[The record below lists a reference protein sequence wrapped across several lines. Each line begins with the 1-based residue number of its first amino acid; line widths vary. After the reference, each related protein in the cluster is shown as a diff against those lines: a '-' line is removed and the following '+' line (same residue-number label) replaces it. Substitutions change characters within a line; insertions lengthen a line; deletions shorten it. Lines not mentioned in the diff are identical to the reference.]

1 MPVRIRTAIL
11 SALAGLV
18 VLAAPL
24 AAQDASPVASPVP
37 AAAVL
42 PPDAEVGGV
51 GLAGWSVRSWQ
62 WFFSFPEPVN
72 PLFDSTGERCGYGQS
87 GPVFFLV
94 AAERS
99 GERACTVPTGVHV
112 FVPLGG
118 AECSTVEE
126 PPFRGESDA
135 ELVACAKDATA
146 HVPPAAIADMDL
158 TVDGQSVGD
167 LEAYHRTTPAF
178 DLLLPADN
186 VLGVA
191 PGVARAAADGYQ
203 VLLAPLA
210 EGAHEVVV
218 SVPGPEG
225 LVVTTYRLTVV
236 SGASAA
242 PSTPVSSPTA

>member
-1 MPVRIRTAIL
+1 MSTRLRTAVL
-11 SALAGLV
+11 SAFVGLAL
-18 VLAAPL
+18 LAAP
-24 AAQDASPVASPVP
+24 ARAQEASPVP
-37 AAAVL
+37 AVAFLAPDTAV
-42 PPDAEVGGV
+42 DGV
-51 GLAGWSVRSWQ
+51 DLVDWSVRSWQ
-62 WFFSFPEPVN
+62 WLFSFPASVN
-72 PLFDSTGERCGYGQS
+72 PSTDATGERCTYGQS

-94 AAERS
+94 AAEAS
-99 GERACTVPTGVHV
+99 GERVCTIPSGVHV

-126 PPFRGESDA
+126 PPFHGDSDA
-135 ELVACAKDATA
+135 ELVACAQDATA
-146 HVPPAAIADMDL
+146 HMPPAAIADMDL

-167 LEAYHRTTPAF
+167 LAPYHRTTSAF

-210 EGAHEVVV
+210 AGDHTVVV

-225 LVVTTYRLTVV
+225 LVVTTYRLTVA
-236 SGASAA
+236 SGAPAGSA
-242 PSTPVSSPTA
+242 TPTS

>member
-1 MPVRIRTAIL
+1 MPVRLRAAVL
-11 SALAGLV
+11 LCFAALVA
-18 VLAAPL
+18 LAAPL

-37 AAAVL
+37 AAAFL
-42 PPDAEVGGV
+42 PPDAAVGGL
-51 GLAGWSVRSWQ
+51 GLAGWSARSWQ

-72 PLFDSTGERCGYGQS
+72 PMLDSTGERCTYGQS

-94 AAERS
+94 AAEAS
-99 GERACTVPTGVHV
+99 GERACTVPSGVHV

-126 PPFRGESDA
+126 PPFFGKDDA
-135 ELVACAKDATA
+135 ELAACAKDATA

-178 DLLLPADN
+178 DLLLPAGN
-186 VLGVA
+186 VLGAA
-191 PGVARAAADGYQ
+191 PGVARSAADGYQ

-210 EGAHEVVV
+210 EGEHAVVV

-225 LVVTTYRLTVV
+225 LIVTTYRLT
-236 SGASAA
+236 AAA
-242 PSTPVSSPTA
+242 PTVAG